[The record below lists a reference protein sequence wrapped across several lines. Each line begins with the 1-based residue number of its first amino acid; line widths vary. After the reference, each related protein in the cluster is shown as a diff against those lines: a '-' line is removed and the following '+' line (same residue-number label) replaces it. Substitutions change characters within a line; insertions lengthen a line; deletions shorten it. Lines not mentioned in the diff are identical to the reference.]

1 VHILVVDDNKTSAD
15 ALARAL
21 KRRGDDAEA
30 VYDGQSAIE
39 RMGVRPPDL
48 ILTDLRMEP
57 VDGIQV
63 LRAARDLRPPVE
75 VIVFTA
81 YGAIETAVE
90 AMQLGARDF
99 LTKPVTLEQLVRRI
113 EDLSGPGPAP
123 LSPSTATTQA
133 PDRPSPTYAP
143 TTEAADEFTAHAE
156 ASVEL
161 YDTLRR
167 MADVP
172 SPVWIEGEIGSGRGH
187 VALTLH
193 RLRDANQ
200 PFVVADPARDAPWPT
215 EGTVLIPNVD
225 TLPADLQR
233 SLVRRLAQRPPGLR
247 LVVTSG
253 PDARQRVAE
262 GSLDPH
268 LYYDLAVIVVAV
280 PPLRERQEDI
290 IPMMRSALAQLSARY
305 RRPAPALPPELE
317 DRLMHHSWPG
327 NVRELFNLAERA
339 VVLGPDALRLETVR
353 AATPGLPVLEPGFSL
368 SDWMDR
374 MERRILAEALR
385 RTDGDR
391 NAAGRLLNVERN
403 TLRYKLVKHKLIDR

>member
-30 VYDGQSAIE
+30 VYDGQTAIE

-99 LTKPVTLEQLVRRI
+99 LTKPVTLDQLIRRI
-113 EDLSGPGPAP
+113 EDLGGAPVAPEPSPIGPSAAPASTPAP
-123 LSPSTATTQA
+123 PRSVVPV
-133 PDRPSPTYAP
+133 
-143 TTEAADEFTAHAE
+143 DEFTAHSE
-156 ASVEL
+156 ASAEL
-161 YDTLRR
+161 YQTLRR

-193 RLRDANQ
+193 RLRDGDA

-215 EGTVLIPNVD
+215 DGTVLIPNVD

-233 SLVRRLAQRPPGLR
+233 ALMRRLALRPPGVR
-247 LVVTSG
+247 VVVTSG

-262 GSLDPH
+262 GAIDPH
-268 LYYDLAVIVVAV
+268 LYYDLAVIVVSV

-290 IPMMRSALAQLSARY
+290 IPMMRSALTQLAARY
-305 RRPAPALPPELE
+305 RRPAPALPAELE
-317 DRLMHHSWPG
+317 DRLMQHGWPG
-327 NVRELFNLAERA
+327 NIRELFNIAERA

-353 AATPGLPVLEPGFSL
+353 ASTPGLPTLEPGFSL